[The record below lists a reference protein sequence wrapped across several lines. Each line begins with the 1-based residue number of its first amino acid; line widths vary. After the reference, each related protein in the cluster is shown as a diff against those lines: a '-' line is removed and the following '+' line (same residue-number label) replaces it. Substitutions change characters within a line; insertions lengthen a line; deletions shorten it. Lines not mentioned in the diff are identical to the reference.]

1 MRQGN
6 QQAEKGRQVM
16 RPVPGMAKTAPTE
29 SGAGPREGIG
39 AGVKTCSAGS
49 PRPESKRGRVRRL
62 LVTPLHEAGF
72 RRARGVTVE
81 KQEAELASLCDHL
94 AYLSDDGLRALRDLL
109 LPKGQGKDHDIWPS
123 KAMVIGHAEAIEPRP
138 IEELEG
144 LLRWFR
150 SRAGPQARA
159 EGTLVESYRYFQ
171 RYKVPPSRVGL
182 MIRREAEANRDKL
195 RLVEDRMA
203 REVASPSE
211 LGWRRVYLA
220 ERDRVS
226 RLVDEGEAARA
237 ATAQDEREQATAE
250 QKESE
255 A

>member
-1 MRQGN
+1 
-6 QQAEKGRQVM
+6 
-16 RPVPGMAKTAPTE
+16 
-29 SGAGPREGIG
+29 
-39 AGVKTCSAGS
+39 
-49 PRPESKRGRVRRL
+49 
-62 LVTPLHEAGF
+62 
-72 RRARGVTVE
+72 
-81 KQEAELASLCDHL
+81 
-94 AYLSDDGLRALRDLL
+94 
-109 LPKGQGKDHDIWPS
+109 
-123 KAMVIGHAEAIEPRP
+123 MVIGHAEAIEPRP

-211 LGWRRVYLA
+211 LGWRQVYLA

-237 ATAQDEREQATAE
+237 ARAQDEREQATAE